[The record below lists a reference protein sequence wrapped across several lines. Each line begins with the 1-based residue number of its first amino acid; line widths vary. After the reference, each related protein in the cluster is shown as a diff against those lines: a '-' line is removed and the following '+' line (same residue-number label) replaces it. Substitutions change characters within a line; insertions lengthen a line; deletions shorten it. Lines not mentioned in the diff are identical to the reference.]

1 MHTLPP
7 DGALAYSIE
16 ALASATGL
24 GRTFLYGEIAER
36 RLIARKG
43 GRRTVILRAD
53 AERWLT
59 ALAEVRLDA
68 SAPTVA

>member
-7 DGALAYSIE
+7 DSALAYSIE
-16 ALASATGL
+16 SLASATGL

-36 RLIARKG
+36 RLIARKA

-59 ALAEVRLDA
+59 ALAEVQRNT
-68 SAPTVA
+68 SAEPAA